1 MTEPGGAGS
10 AGNMGDPSSMEKAL
24 EASLR
29 DIGIPP
35 RPIILEQI
43 AAEMRRPEPD
53 FRHLV
58 DMISADVALS
68 AGLLRTANSPY
79 FGFETR
85 AKTVMQALLML
96 GLEAS
101 SRAVAGLVLRRV
113 FPPLPAI
120 ERFWDGSARVAR
132 TSGWLVRKLGVR
144 DNVRADDAYTYGLF
158 RDCGIPILMR
168 KFPGYTD
175 VLKTANNERDQS
187 FTVIEQGRC
196 PTNHALVGGLMAHS
210 WLLPNELGA
219 AIRHHHE
226 AVTLASVPEG
236 LAPASARMV
245 ALSQLAEH
253 LVQRSTGMSLTRE
266 WDKLGGVCRDIL
278 GIDGTV
284 IESLAAEAPAVVAD
298 ILG

>member
-1 MTEPGGAGS
+1 MT
-10 AGNMGDPSSMEKAL
+10 DPVPNAVANAAPSMEEAL
-24 EASLR
+24 ELSMR

-35 RPIILEQI
+35 RPLILDQI
-43 AAEMRRPEPD
+43 TEETRRPEPD
-53 FRHLV
+53 FRRLTHL
-58 DMISADVALS
+58 ISADVALA

-96 GLEAS
+96 GLDAA
-101 SRAVAGLVLRRV
+101 SRAIAGLVLRRI

-158 RDCGIPILMR
+158 RDCGIPILMK
-168 KFPGYTD
+168 KFPGYVD
-175 VLKTANNERDQS
+175 VLKAANAEPEKPFTA
-187 FTVIEQGRC
+187 IEQTRC
-196 PTNHALVGGLMAHS
+196 PTNHALVGSLMAHS
-210 WLLPNELGA
+210 WLLTDELGE
-219 AIRHHHE
+219 AIRHHHD
-226 AVTLASVPEG
+226 ALTLASVPQG
-236 LAPASARMV
+236 ISLPAARMA
-245 ALSQLAEH
+245 ALAQLAEH
-253 LVQRSTGMSLTRE
+253 LVQRTTGMSMTRE
-266 WDKLGGVCRDIL
+266 WNKLGSVCQTIL
-278 GIDGTV
+278 DIDGKL

>member
-1 MTEPGGAGS
+1 MT
-10 AGNMGDPSSMEKAL
+10 DPADKIQSTTAPSMEQAL

-43 AAEMRRPEPD
+43 TAEMRRPEPD
-53 FRHLV
+53 FRHLTSI
-58 DMISADVALS
+58 ISADVALA

-96 GLEAS
+96 GLESAS
-101 SRAVAGLVLRRV
+101 HAIAGLALRRI

-144 DNVRADDAYTYGLF
+144 DNIRADDAYTYGLF
-158 RDCGIPILMR
+158 RDCGIPILMK
-168 KFPGYTD
+168 KFPGYVD
-175 VLKTANNERDQS
+175 VLRAANAETEKS
-187 FTVIEQGRC
+187 FTAIEQIRC

-210 WLLPNELGA
+210 WLLPEELGD
-219 AIRHHHE
+219 AIRHHHD
-226 AVTLASVPEG
+226 AITLASVPQG
-236 LAPASARMV
+236 MTTASARMV
-245 ALSQLAEH
+245 ALAQLAEH
-253 LVQRSTGMSLTRE
+253 LVQRATGMSMTRE
-266 WDKLGGVCRDIL
+266 WEKLDDVCLSIL

-284 IESLAAEAPAVVAD
+284 VETLAAEAPAVVAD

>member
-1 MTEPGGAGS
+1 MDKPNADNGEAP
-10 AGNMGDPSSMEKAL
+10 PIEQAL
-24 EASLR
+24 ELSLR

-35 RPIILEQI
+35 RPIILEHI
-43 AAEMRRPEPD
+43 AKEMNRQEPD

-58 DMISADVALS
+58 EIISADVALA

-96 GLEAS
+96 GLEAA
-101 SRAVAGLVLRRV
+101 SRAIAGLVLRRV

-144 DNVRADDAYTYGLF
+144 DNVRADDAYTFGLF
-158 RDCGIPILMR
+158 RDCGIPILMK

-175 VLKTANNERDQS
+175 VLKSANTDPERP
-187 FTVIEQGRC
+187 FTVVEQTRC
-196 PTNHALVGGLMAHS
+196 PTNHALVGSLMTHS
-210 WLLPNELGA
+210 WLLPNEISDA
-219 AIRHHHE
+219 VRNHHDKV
-226 AVTLASVPEG
+226 AMASTPQG
-236 LAPASARMV
+236 LAPAAARMV

-253 LVQRSTGMSLTRE
+253 LVQRATGMSLTRE
-266 WDKLGGVCRDIL
+266 WDKLGGMCSEIL
-278 GIDGTV
+278 KVDAATV
-284 IESLAAEAPAVVAD
+284 DTLLAEAPAVVAD

>member
-1 MTEPGGAGS
+1 MTQPSTAGGSGIA
-10 AGNMGDPSSMEKAL
+10 PPTMEQTL
-24 EASLR
+24 EISLR

-35 RPIILEQI
+35 RPVILEHV

-58 DMISADVALS
+58 DVISADVALA

-96 GLEAS
+96 GLEAA
-101 SRAVAGLVLRRV
+101 SRAIAGLVLRRV

-175 VLKTANNERDQS
+175 VLRLANTDPERPFTA
-187 FTVIEQGRC
+187 VEQTRC
-196 PTNHALVGGLMAHS
+196 PTNHALVGSLMSHS
-210 WLLPNELGA
+210 WLLPDELSD
-219 AIRHHHE
+219 AIRHHHD
-226 AVTLASVPEG
+226 AVTLASVPQG
-236 LAPASARMV
+236 IASASARLA
-245 ALSQLAEH
+245 ALSQLAEY
-253 LVQRSTGMSLTRE
+253 LVQRATGMSLTRE
-266 WDKLGGVCRDIL
+266 WDKLSGVCQDIL
-278 GIDGTV
+278 AIDGTV